1 MKACT
6 ITNIKLPKSCEPNHF
21 IVIGPDG
28 NGIGLDK
35 TLLKE
40 LLPHLKAWIETGSFE
55 IQEEKDP
62 FDDLA
67 KFRQRLVALRGEEI
81 KHFSTDFTEYVL
93 TRMIEAL
100 DLVSARNNREEAI
113 ATLDGY
119 REIHPELF
127 EPETGE

>member
-1 MKACT
+1 MGE
-6 ITNIKLPKSCEPNHF
+6 NIF
-21 IVIGPDG
+21 
-28 NGIGLDK
+28 LDK
-35 TLLKE
+35 PLLGK
-40 LLPHLKAWIETGSFE
+40 LMPHLQSWLDTGSFE

-81 KHFSTDFTEYVL
+81 KHFSTDFTECVL